1 MSDPK
6 ITFVEAVEQIRTFR
20 PDCYE
25 AIIEHL
31 LERREEKFA
40 NLKRN
45 ALTPDCNNSNY
56 FVVTGQLVEAD
67 DILVTFKG
75 EPEATV
81 E

>member
-6 ITFVEAVEQIRTFR
+6 LTFIEAVDQLRTFR

-25 AIIEHL
+25 AIMEHL

-67 DILVTFKG
+67 DILITFRG
-75 EPEATV
+75 EPASGE